1 MKKLNIKTMKDKA
14 IFKKV
19 HTMVPGCVMLFLHAS
34 KYYVYDEDIPVLLAA
49 LPLREFTID
58 NDDPKHARLS
68 FHVVNITEV
77 VHALAHVGK
86 GAFIIEGEDN
96 PFMTV
101 HITPRK
107 VKFNLDED

>member
-1 MKKLNIKTMKDKA
+1 MTRDNAIYKKI
-14 IFKKV
+14 
-19 HTMVPGCVMLFLHAS
+19 HTMVPGCVILFFRAQR
-34 KYYVYDEDIPVLLAA
+34 YYVYDEDVTVLLEA

-86 GAFIIEGEDN
+86 GAFIIEGEEN
-96 PFMTV
+96 PFMPV
-101 HITPRK
+101 LITPRK
-107 VKFNLDED
+107 VKFNFDED